1 MTDTKGKNTI
11 TIPLPSGNK
20 TQLLLTALLIV
31 ASFLIGSLWTK
42 VQYLEKGANFG
53 STNSQASATNP
64 QVVLPNAAAGNVAPP
79 AYGSA
84 DQVKK
89 LQKDDH
95 VKGDRNA
102 RILLIE
108 YSDIECPFCKRF
120 HETPQQLIDAYKGK
134 VAWVYRH
141 FPLNFHANA
150 QKEAEATECA
160 NEQGGN
166 DAFWKYLDTLFE
178 RTTSNGT
185 GFALDSFV
193 PLAKELGLNES
204 KFKECLDSNKYA
216 DHVKTDIDEGTK
228 AGVTGTPGN
237 ILLDT
242 KTGKTKLIPGAL
254 PFEQF
259 KTEIDTMLKES

>member
-1 MTDTKGKNTI
+1 MSNQITHLSALRSNSFPLNMTSV
-11 TIPLPSGNK
+11 LVVV
-20 TQLLLTALLIV
+20 LIV
-31 ASFLIGSLWTK
+31 ASFLIGSLYTK
-42 VQYLEKGANFG
+42 VQYLEKGGTVNTGTQVAG
-53 STNSQASATNP
+53 AANP
-64 QVVLPNAAAGNVAPP
+64 QAAVPNVAAGNTAPA

-108 YSDIECPFCKRF
+108 YSDIECPFCKKF
-120 HETPQQLIDAYKGK
+120 HETPQQLINDYKGK

-141 FPLNFHANA
+141 FPLSFHANA

-178 RTTSNGT
+178 KTTSNGT
-185 GFALDSFV
+185 GFALDQLS
-193 PLAKELGLNES
+193 PLAKELGLNEA
-204 KFKECLDSNKYA
+204 KFKECLDSGKYA
-216 DHVKTDIDEGTK
+216 DHVKKDIDEGTK

-254 PFEQF
+254 PTEQF